1 MADTPPISNE
11 DPQPTPLGVL
21 PSSTPASTGRSRK
34 SGGPAFHKNPNCP
47 CGPCA
52 ARRRREEALLESG
65 GDGGS
70 LVASPAKV
78 TTQLSKV
85 NADRPVLV
93 AQSRDARSRIADWI
107 MIRAQEPN
115 LNNKQI
121 AERLGIAAKTLN
133 GLIARATTEGWLTF
147 DDPLSRVQHEIVP
160 RTVDNLAYFLAKRD
174 KSVTIETAKGTIFKQ
189 FQAAEG
195 INDGATTILAVK
207 IEMASSPTDIERTVR
222 GVIVGQ
228 PRTIIDVEQ

>member
-1 MADTPPISNE
+1 M
-11 DPQPTPLGVL
+11 
-21 PSSTPASTGRSRK
+21 
-34 SGGPAFHKNPNCP
+34 
-47 CGPCA
+47 
-52 ARRRREEALLESG
+52 
-65 GDGGS
+65 
-70 LVASPAKV
+70 ASPAKV